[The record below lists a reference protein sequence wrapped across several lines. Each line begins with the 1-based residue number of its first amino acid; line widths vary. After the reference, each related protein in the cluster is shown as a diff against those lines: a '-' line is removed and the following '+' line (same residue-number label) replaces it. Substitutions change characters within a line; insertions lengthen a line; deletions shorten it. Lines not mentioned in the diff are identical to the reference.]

1 VKIELHAITK
11 RFGPV
16 AANDAITLTVEGGQI
31 IGVLGENGAGKSTLM
46 KIVSGYPPADSGTIA
61 LDGREMRYDSPQGAI
76 AAGVGMLHQ
85 DPLDVGAFSVLENF
99 AYGTDGRFAL
109 NRQAARKALQAACA
123 PLGFALDPDQ
133 PVASLSIAQRQ
144 QLEIARLLALG
155 VRALILDEPTTGISA
170 AQKDQLIAALKTLAK
185 GGMTV
190 LLVSHKLEDVLALC
204 DRAVVL
210 RHGRLTGDT
219 MLPVPQSTLVT
230 MMFGQP
236 MAAQARVSAADNT
249 TTPALVLDR
258 VTIEEARLCVRD
270 LSLTVR
276 AGEVIGLAGLD
287 GSGQALVMRTVAG
300 LMRPDSGRV
309 ILGGTDMTGRPYGQ
323 FMAAGAAF
331 GAAGRLEEGLIPGLT
346 LTEHLALV
354 SERGAAVDW
363 TRARELTA
371 AQITHYNIKGRPE
384 SPIEALSGGNQ
395 QRVLLAMLPER
406 PRLLVLEQPTRG
418 LDVES
423 ARWVW
428 EQLLA
433 RRDHGAAI
441 MFSSDDLDE
450 LLAYSDRI
458 LVCFAGQTTLVENT
472 PVLSVEQLG
481 LLIGGADNEEG

>member
-1 VKIELHAITK
+1 MAVLSAAGICKSFPGVRALDDVSIELHAG
-11 RFGPV
+11 R
-16 AANDAITLTVEGGQI
+16 LTAL
-31 IGVLGENGAGKSTLM
+31 LGENGAGKSTLM
-46 KIVSGYPPADSGTIA
+46 KIVSGYQPADSGTIA
-61 LDGREMRYDSPQGAI
+61 LDGRELRYDSPQGAI

-99 AYGTDGRFAL
+99 AYGTDGGFAL
-109 NRQAARKALQAACA
+109 NRQTARKALQEACT

-133 PVASLSIAQRQ
+133 PVSSLSIAQRQ

-170 AQKDQLIAALKTLAK
+170 AQKDQLFAALKTLARN
-185 GGMTV
+185 GMTV

-210 RHGRLTGDT
+210 RHGKLTGDT

-236 MAAQARVSAADNT
+236 MAAQARVSAADEAAP
-249 TTPALVLDR
+249 PALVFDH
-258 VTIEEARLCVRD
+258 VTIDDARLCVRD
-270 LSLTVR
+270 LSMTVR

-287 GSGQALVMRTVAG
+287 GSGQALVMRTAAG
-300 LMRPDSGRV
+300 LMRPNGGRV

-363 TRARELTA
+363 GRARELTA
-371 AQITHYNIKGRPE
+371 AQIAHYNIKGRPE

-395 QRVLLAMLPER
+395 QRVLLAMLPET

-458 LVCFAGQTTLVENT
+458 LVCFAGQTTMVENA
-472 PVLSVEQLG
+472 PGLNVERLG
-481 LLIGGADNEEG
+481 LLIGGADAQ

>member
-1 VKIELHAITK
+1 MKIELRGITK
-11 RFGPV
+11 RFGSV
-16 AANDAITLTVEGGQI
+16 TANDGITLTVEGGQI

-46 KIVSGYPPADSGTIA
+46 KIVSGYQPADRGSIA
-61 LDGREMRYDSPQGAI
+61 LDGREIRYQSPQGAI
-76 AAGVGMLHQ
+76 AAGIGMLHQ

-99 AYGTDGRFAL
+99 AYGAEAGFTL
-109 NRQAARKALQAACA
+109 NRRAARAALAEACA
-123 PLGFALDPDQ
+123 RLGFTLDPEQ
-133 PVASLSIAQRQ
+133 PVGSLSIAQRQ

-170 AQKDQLIAALKTLAK
+170 AQKDQLFAALKTLARD
-185 GGMTV
+185 GLSV

-210 RHGRLTGDT
+210 RHGQLTGDV

-236 MAAQARVSAADNT
+236 MAAQNRVSAADGSAA
-249 TTPALVLDR
+249 PALVFDR
-258 VTIEEARLCVRD
+258 VTIDDVRLCISN
-270 LSLTVR
+270 LSMTVQ

-287 GSGQALVMRTVAG
+287 GSGQAPVMRAAAG
-300 LMRPDSGRV
+300 LIRPQAGSV
-309 ILGGTDMTGRPYGQ
+309 LIGGTEMTGKSYRQ
-323 FMAAGAAF
+323 FMAAGASF

-354 SERGAAVDW
+354 TERGAAIDW
-363 TRARELTA
+363 ERARSLTA
-371 AQITHYNIKGRPE
+371 AQIAHYNIKGRPE

-428 EQLLA
+428 EQLLM

-450 LLAYSDRI
+450 LRAYSDRI
-458 LVCFAGQTTLVENT
+458 LVCFAGRATMIDNT
-472 PVLSVEQLG
+472 SDLSVERLG
-481 LLIGGADNEEG
+481 LLIGGGE

>member
-1 VKIELHAITK
+1 MKIELHAITK

-16 AANDAITLTVEGGQI
+16 LASNAITLTVEGGQI

-46 KIVSGYPPADSGTIA
+46 KIVSGYQPADSGTIT
-61 LDGREMRYDSPQGAI
+61 LDGRHMRYDSPQGAI

-99 AYGTDGRFAL
+99 VYGTEGRFAL
-109 NRQAARKALQAACA
+109 NRRAARQALNDACA
-123 PLGFALDPDQ
+123 RLGFALDPDQ
-133 PVASLSIAQRQ
+133 SVASLSIAQRQ

-170 AQKDQLIAALKTLAK
+170 AQKDQLFAALKTLAK
-185 GGMTV
+185 DGMTV

-210 RHGRLTGDT
+210 RHGTLTGDT

-236 MAAQARVSAADNT
+236 IAAQARVSAADET
-249 TTPALVLDR
+249 ALPALVFDR
-258 VTIEEARLCVRD
+258 VTINDARLCVRD
-270 LSLTVR
+270 LSVTVR

-287 GSGQALVMRTVAG
+287 GSGQAPVMRAAAG

-309 ILGGTDMTGRPYGQ
+309 VLDGADMTGKSYGQ

-363 TRARELTA
+363 GRARELTA
-371 AQITHYNIKGRPE
+371 AQIAHYNIKGRPE

-395 QRVLLAMLPER
+395 QRVLLAMLPEA

-458 LVCFAGQTTLVENT
+458 IVCFAGQTTLIENT
-472 PVLSVEQLG
+472 PELNIERLG
-481 LLIGGADNEEG
+481 LLIGGADS

>member
-1 VKIELHAITK
+1 MKIELHAITK
-11 RFGPV
+11 HFGPV
-16 AANDAITLTVEGGQI
+16 VANDSITLTVEGGQI

-46 KIVSGYPPADSGTIA
+46 KIVSGYQPADSGTIV
-61 LDGREMRYDSPQGAI
+61 LDGRAMRYDSPQGAI

-99 AYGTDGRFAL
+99 AYGADGGFTL
-109 NRQAARKALQAACA
+109 NRNAARRALQDACA
-123 PLGFALDPDQ
+123 RLGFALDPDQ
-133 PVASLSIAQRQ
+133 PVGSLSIAQRQ

-170 AQKDQLIAALKTLAK
+170 AQKDQLFAALKTLAK
-185 GGMTV
+185 DGMTV

-210 RHGRLTGDT
+210 RHGKLTGDT
-219 MLPVPQSTLVT
+219 MLPVEQSILVT

-236 MAAQARVSAADNT
+236 MAAQARISAADRT
-249 TTPALVLDR
+249 APPVLVFDH
-258 VTIEEARLCVRD
+258 VTINDSRLCVSD
-270 LSLTVR
+270 LSMTVR

-287 GSGQALVMRTVAG
+287 GSGQTLIMRTAAG
-300 LMRPDSGRV
+300 LLRPDGGRV
-309 ILGGTDMTGRPYGQ
+309 VLGGSDMTGRPYAQ
-323 FMAAGAAF
+323 FMDAGASF

-363 TRARELTA
+363 KRARERAA
-371 AQITHYNIKGRPE
+371 AQIAHYNIKGRPE

-395 QRVLLAMLPER
+395 QRVLLAMLPEA

-433 RRDHGAAI
+433 RRDHGAGI
-441 MFSSDDLDE
+441 LFSSDDLDE

-458 LVCFAGQTTLVENT
+458 LVCFAGQTTMVDNT
-472 PVLSVEQLG
+472 PDLNVERLG
-481 LLIGGADNEEG
+481 LLIGGAETR